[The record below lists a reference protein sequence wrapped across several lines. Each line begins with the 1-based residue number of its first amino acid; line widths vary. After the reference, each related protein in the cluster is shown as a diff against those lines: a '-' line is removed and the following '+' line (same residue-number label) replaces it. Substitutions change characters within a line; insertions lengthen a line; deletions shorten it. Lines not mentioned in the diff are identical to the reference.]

1 MDEQVT
7 ITEPVTDDA
16 REAAPGVVAR
26 LAHSPSLRLIVRRLL
41 AAVPIVLGVSI
52 LTFIVLSL
60 IPGDAA
66 QLLLGPEATP
76 EQIATLNR
84 QMGLDQPPVQ
94 RYLDWLGGAVTGDL
108 GNSLVSGQPVTSELG
123 ARFAVTGELV
133 GLAFVISLGLA
144 VPVAL
149 LAAYKPNR
157 LFDRISMFVSITGLA
172 VANYVIAL
180 LLVLLFAV
188 QFAFFP
194 AIGFVPISQGLGE
207 NLRAMLLPAVSIA
220 FPLFCFY
227 TRFLRGDLVDQL
239 QGEDYIITA
248 RAKGIGPWQVLLRH
262 AFRNSSFGLLTVV
275 GLNLGTLI
283 GATVIIEQ
291 IFALPGIGQLLLQA
305 INTRDFVV
313 VQACVVVFAVVA
325 VLANLLT
332 DLLYA
337 VLDPRIRYGNS

>member
-1 MDEQVT
+1 M
-7 ITEPVTDDA
+7 
-16 REAAPGVVAR
+16 
-26 LAHSPSLRLIVRRLL
+26 RLIVRRLL
-41 AAVPIVLGVSI
+41 AAIPIIIGVSL

-60 IPGDAA
+60 IPGNAA

-76 EQIATLNR
+76 EQVEAMTR

-94 RYLDWLGGAVTGDL
+94 RYLDWLGGALTGDL
-108 GNSLVSGQPVTSELG
+108 GTSLVSQQPVTSELG
-123 ARFAVTGELV
+123 VRLGVTGELV
-133 GLAFVISLGLA
+133 GLAFLMSLGFA
-144 VPVAL
+144 IPVAL
-149 LAAYKPNR
+149 LAAYRPNR
-157 LFDRISMFVSITGLA
+157 LFDRVSMLVSITGLA

-180 LLVLLFAV
+180 LLVLVFAV
-188 QFAFFP
+188 QFTFFP
-194 AIGFVPISQGLGE
+194 AIGYVPLSQGLGE
-207 NLRAMLLPAVSIA
+207 NLRSMLLPAVSIA

-239 QGEDYIITA
+239 QGEDYITTA

-291 IFALPGIGQLLLQA
+291 IFALPGIGQLMLQA

-325 VLANLLT
+325 VLANLVT

-337 VLDPRIRYGNS
+337 VLDPRIRYGNR

>member
-1 MDEQVT
+1 MT

-194 AIGFVPISQGLGE
+194 AIGFVPVSQGLGE

>member
-1 MDEQVT
+1 MT